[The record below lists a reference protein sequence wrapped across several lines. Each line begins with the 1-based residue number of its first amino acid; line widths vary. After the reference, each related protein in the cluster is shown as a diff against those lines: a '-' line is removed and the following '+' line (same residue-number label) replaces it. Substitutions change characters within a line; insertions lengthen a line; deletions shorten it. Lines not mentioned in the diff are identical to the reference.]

1 MFQVVRATAARE
13 GRTTTR
19 RNNNNTKGQRQ
30 LAVVAPKI
38 KCVKMSNFFKWEATM
53 CHGKHTQAN
62 TQTQMHT
69 DMAETTTT
77 NSPQRRADTPF
88 RQAALAWQK
97 IHLHRDSA
105 QTAMCASVC
114 VCSVCVLCVCTHNFQ
129 TGSVKCTNCNRRL
142 SQTEGADAIL
152 CLYLNSSSS
161 NSAQSKDRMMWSK
174 INCDI

>member
-13 GRTTTR
+13 GGTTTR
-19 RNNNNTKGQRQ
+19 RNNNNKGQRQ

-77 NSPQRRADTPF
+77 NSTSTTSRYSFPTSSTSLAKDT
-88 RQAALAWQK
+88 LAPG
-97 IHLHRDSA
+97 LS
-105 QTAMCASVC
+105 ASVC

-161 NSAQSKDRMMWSK
+161 NSAQSTDRMMWSK